1 MGFLGTMAG
10 PLADLALIISI
21 AGFIILCLGVVY
33 AKRGILLT
41 HFKMTRL
48 AVLLLIMAFI
58 WMGPRFIGSFHII
71 ISRLTALPILITV
84 FHAIIGTSALLAG
97 IFLAFDMVI
106 KKTRYPM
113 RTVFILLILAL
124 LLGIATYIVRYIL
137 TPLPPR

>member
-1 MGFLGTMAG
+1 MGFLGTRAG

-33 AKRGILLT
+33 AKRGILLR
-41 HFKMTRL
+41 HFKMTRI
-48 AVLLLIMAFI
+48 AVLLLIIAFI
-58 WMGPRFIGSFHII
+58 WMGPRFIGSLHII

-84 FHAIIGTSALLAG
+84 FHVVIGTFALFAG

-106 KKTRYPM
+106 KKTRNPM
-113 RTVFILLILAL
+113 RTVLLLWILAL
-124 LLGIATYIVRYIL
+124 LLGMVTYIVRYIL